1 MQRQKVHQL
10 HYSFSRINIDDEA
23 FLPWKERYIQMIFIN
38 IIKVQTVSIGVYASD
53 YKGALGITRV
63 LVLGKGRGGGGE
75 VRFFFQLLIRNNFFT
90 LKYLCEPVFALG

>member
-23 FLPWKERYIQMIFIN
+23 FLPWKEIYIQMIFTN
-38 IIKVQTVSIGVYASD
+38 ILKVQTVSIGYASD

-63 LVLGKGRGGGGE
+63 LVLGKGRGGGGGGGGE
-75 VRFFFQLLIRNNFFT
+75 GGGKIFFSIID
-90 LKYLCEPVFALG
+90 